1 MKYDLVLFDLD
12 NTLLNY
18 KRAEVESVEEL
29 RVWLDVKIDSDLFH
43 RTYKR
48 INHKMWTDFEDG
60 LIDVNLLK
68 TERFRK
74 LSLELGF
81 LCDPSNCSE
90 KYLYFLSLK
99 AYPLD
104 GMYDILDKLKGKTK
118 LAIVSNGLSKVQYNR
133 IELAKL
139 NQYFKHIFLSEELG
153 VSKPDIEYFEKVFL
167 SLDWKEH
174 DKAIIIGDN
183 LNSDI
188 KGGYNFGIATC
199 WANLFESEYTSGVK
213 PDYTISELNQLEKIL
228 F

>member
-139 NQYFKHIFLSEELG
+139 NQYF
-153 VSKPDIEYFEKVFL
+153 
-167 SLDWKEH
+167 
-174 DKAIIIGDN
+174 
-183 LNSDI
+183 
-188 KGGYNFGIATC
+188 
-199 WANLFESEYTSGVK
+199 
-213 PDYTISELNQLEKIL
+213 
-228 F
+228 